1 MISKDSTDEQ
11 KSALEA
17 AFLDVTKMC
26 TTKGTAT
33 DYGIGE
39 LAILYYQNIHLV
51 NDDAGWVVEDMP
63 HDSATGGVA
72 ANLQCLI
79 GWPSKEDH
87 ETLKAD
93 PEFLEKVKPIRGMAL
108 PPKPGKSMFHVKFQG
123 KKA

>member
-17 AFLDVTKMC
+17 AFLEVTKIC

-39 LAILYYQNIHLV
+39 LATLYQNIHLA
-51 NDDAGWVVEDMP
+51 NDGAGWVLEDMP
-63 HDSATGGVA
+63 HDSATGGIA
-72 ANLQCLI
+72 TNLQCLI

-87 ETLKAD
+87 ETIKAD
-93 PEFLEKVKPIRGMAL
+93 AEFLEKVKPIRGIAL

-123 KKA
+123 KRT